1 MSSLHWLSNPFTGVF
16 TRFGPPETRAQDPAV
31 PLWAGSL
38 AACGPRAQSVE
49 VGGAGWTDQ
58 DAHDACVGEAIERFQ
73 TYVLPLDAT
82 VESSFESWGDVELA
96 LAPEAWVLFHPDQY
110 AVRGF
115 PFRPFDAKTVCRW
128 VAFRDAGSGTA
139 VWIPEEMG
147 FLFAAVRGSHRLSP
161 SISTGLSCGRWGDPV
176 LLRGLQEVIE
186 RDAIMGAWW
195 DRYALEEWTAAHVF
209 ERVGEETARRC
220 QRANLTYRFY
230 RVDSPLSAHA
240 LIVTAE
246 GMDREGFL
254 FSAGAACRETRR
266 EAWRKALLE
275 AVQGWHYV
283 RYLKSEVQRSHAKTG
298 RASRPSQEPR
308 DFADHALYFS
318 LNPERLDRTA
328 LRRARPVPPSEGEG
342 APEDLDALRRRIGE
356 DRPVLFRNVTPPS
369 IAAEA
374 PEWYVLKVV
383 VPGLQPMHG
392 HHGFPHL
399 GGPLWAPRGTA
410 EWAHVEPHPFP

>member
-1 MSSLHWLSNPFTGVF
+1 MTSAHWLSNPFTGLF
-16 TRFGPPETRAQDPAV
+16 TRFGRPETRAGDPAV

-38 AACGPRAQSVE
+38 AACGPRAESIE
-49 VGGAGWTDQ
+49 VGGAGWTEQ

-73 TYVLPLDAT
+73 TYALPLDGAL
-82 VESSFESWGDVELA
+82 ESSFARWRGVDPAVP
-96 LAPEAWVLFHPDQY
+96 PEAWVLFHPDQY
-110 AVRGF
+110 AVPGF
-115 PFRPFDAKTVCRW
+115 PFRPFDAETVCRW
-128 VAFRDAGSGTA
+128 VAFRDAGSGRA

-147 FLFAAVRGSHRLSP
+147 FLFGRVGGSHRLAP

-186 RDAIMGAWW
+186 RDAIIGAWW
-195 DRYALEEWTAAHVF
+195 DRYALSEWTAAHVF
-209 ERVGEETARRC
+209 ELVGEEVARRC
-220 QRANLTYRFY
+220 QRANVTYRFY
-230 RVDSPLSAHA
+230 RVDSPFSAHTA
-240 LIVTAE
+240 IVTAE
-246 GMDREGFL
+246 GTDREGFL

-283 RYLKSEVQRSHAKTG
+283 RYLKGETERSGAQADGTS
-298 RASRPSQEPR
+298 RAVHEPR

-318 LNPERLDRTA
+318 LNPDRLARTV
-328 LRRARPVPPSEGEG
+328 LRRARPGPPSEAEG
-342 APEDLDALRRRIGE
+342 APEGLDALRRRLGD
-356 DRPVLFRNVTPPS
+356 DRPILFRNVTPPS
-369 IAAEA
+369 IAADA

-399 GGPLWAPRGTA
+399 GGPLWAPRGPA
-410 EWAHVEPHPFP
+410 DWAHVEPHPFP